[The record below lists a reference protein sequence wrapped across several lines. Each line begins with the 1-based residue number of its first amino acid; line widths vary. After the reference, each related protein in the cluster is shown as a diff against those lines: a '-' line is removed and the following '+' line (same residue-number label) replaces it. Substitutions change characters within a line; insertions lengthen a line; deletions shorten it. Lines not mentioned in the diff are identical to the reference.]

1 MILCLILLHPNSV
14 RELVSVSNL
23 LRPTIGIEQRQTRR
37 QSPVQTRARAARWRL
52 CTVRRTR
59 RQSPVRT
66 RGPRGGGCC
75 GRRVKLG
82 EAAWRRNRNQIEGGE
97 GH

>member
-1 MILCLILLHPNSV
+1 MILCLILLHPNSAH
-14 RELVSVSNL
+14 ELVSVFNL
-23 LRPTIGIEQRQTRR
+23 LRPTIGIETAVDAA
-37 QSPVQTRARAARWRL
+37 SKSGADSRAARWRL

-59 RQSPVRT
+59 QKSTVRT
-66 RGPRGGGCC
+66 RGPRGGGC
-75 GRRVKLG
+75 GRRVELG